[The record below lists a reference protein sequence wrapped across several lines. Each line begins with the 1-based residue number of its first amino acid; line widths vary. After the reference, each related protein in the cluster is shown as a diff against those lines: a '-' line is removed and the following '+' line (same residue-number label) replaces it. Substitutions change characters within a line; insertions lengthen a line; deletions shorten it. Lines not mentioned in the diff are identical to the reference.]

1 MTLHLLV
8 EGFHVFGVEFQ
19 YWMLIAV
26 LIVAAAVAFAVRTD

>member
-8 EGFHVFGVEFQ
+8 DGFHVFVEFQ

-26 LIVAAAVAFAVRTD
+26 LIVAAALAFAVRTG